1 MQLKEILKDIK
12 IARDNLKNVGK
23 SATIFGSARFSEDN
37 RYVKDAQK
45 LCEGLADLGY
55 SIITGGGGG
64 IMQGANRGA
73 FARAR
78 THSVGFNIML
88 PFEQKSNGFLTQ
100 GAKFSAFA
108 PRKGALI
115 ENSEIFVIFPGGFG
129 TLDEFFEIL
138 VLVQTGFK
146 RAHIYLYDEEF
157 YAPLMEFFRTS
168 LLKSGAINESDLQNF
183 KLCDSVDEILTD
195 VRTGENE

>member
-1 MQLKEILKDIK
+1 MQIKELLKDIK
-12 IARDNLKNVGK
+12 IARNSLRYVGR

-37 RYVKDAQK
+37 RYVKDAQT
-45 LCEGLADLGY
+45 LCSALADMGY
-55 SIITGGGGG
+55 AIITGGGGG
-64 IMQGANRGA
+64 IMLGANKGA
-73 FARAR
+73 FSRAK
-78 THSVGFNIML
+78 THSVGFNITL
-88 PFEQKSNGFLTQ
+88 PFEQKSNGFLTT
-100 GAKFSAFA
+100 GAHFSAFA

-146 RAHIYLYDEEF
+146 HAQIYLYDEEF

-168 LLKSGAINESDLQNF
+168 LLKSGAISEEDLQNF
-183 KLCDSVDEILTD
+183 MLCSSLDEILND
-195 VRTGENE
+195 VRKRAGE

>member
-1 MQLKEILKDIK
+1 MS
-12 IARDNLKNVGK
+12 
-23 SATIFGSARFSEDN
+23 SAQPRRWERRRRAASN
-37 RYVKDAQK
+37 RRRQGPAFRRAITNSVAA
-45 LCEGLADLGY
+45 CVE
-55 SIITGGGGG
+55 TGGFSALE
-64 IMQGANRGA
+64 IRGA

-146 RAHIYLYDEEF
+146 RARIYLYDEEF

>member
-55 SIITGGGGG
+55 SIITGGG

-146 RAHIYLYDEEF
+146 RAQIYLYDEEF

-168 LLKSGAINESDLQNF
+168 LLKSGAISEEDMQNF
-183 KLCDSVDEILTD
+183 MLCSSLDEILND
-195 VRTGENE
+195 VRKRAGE